1 MIYVFEGPRNSG
13 KTFLSNHIAKRESI
27 KRFQFQFA
35 DYFKRLGLESQ
46 NSKEA
51 HAFSMG
57 KELMILQLFKD
68 VKFSECLIH
77 DRGMLTVLAWGLM
90 ENRISEQEMEDQVKM
105 LKDLDVMSGAT
116 IIFITGDNPN
126 KSERN
131 KDAWDRID
139 GDSRELV
146 SYEKVILKFEEYQ
159 ICKILRFTNNY
170 DQDTLKLFENLF
182 DHIVSDPI

>member
-13 KTFLSNHIAKRESI
+13 KTFLSNHIAKKKSI
-27 KRFQFQFA
+27 ERFQFQFA

-68 VKFSECLIH
+68 VQFNKCLIH

-90 ENRISEQEMEDQVKM
+90 ENRISEQEMVDQVKM
-105 LKDLDVMSGAT
+105 LKNFNIMSGAT

-131 KDAWDRID
+131 KDDWDRID
-139 GDSRELV
+139 GDSRELE
-146 SYEKVILKFEEYQ
+146 SYEKVISEFEEHQ

-170 DQDTLKLFENLF
+170 DQDTLKSFDDLF
-182 DHIVSDPI
+182 DSIVCEPI